1 MISNTGTWMQ
11 SVAMSWL
18 VIKITGSGV
27 DLGLVAAAQFL
38 PVLVLG
44 TFSGL
49 VVDRFPRRRILV
61 VTQTLFLIQASALFL
76 ITYTGVVRLWMI
88 FALSLFF
95 GLVNSV
101 DPTARQSFVEQMA
114 GRESLQNAVSLNSV
128 IFNASRAVGPA
139 IAGLLILTVG
149 LAYAFLV
156 NAVSYLAV
164 IIALLALD
172 SKAFFPY
179 SPQARK
185 KGQIREGLSYVRG
198 SPILR
203 TTLITVFIIGTL
215 AYNFNVTLPL
225 LVRFTFHGGAGAFG
239 LVSSSVGLGAI
250 VGGLWVAG
258 ASNVTLPRLA
268 KNGLYFGVTMAIAAV
283 MPSLLLTLV
292 ALAVMGA
299 FSLAF
304 ISQANTALQLNSP
317 PEMRGRIMA
326 LYSVGFLG
334 STPVG
339 APIVGWIAQH
349 AGPRYALGV
358 GAASILFA
366 SGLIYLQAMRRRVHE
381 RSATEALKAEAPVI

>member
-11 SVAMSWL
+11 SIAMSWL
-18 VIKITGSGV
+18 VIRITGSGV

-61 VTQTLFLIQASALFL
+61 VTQSLFLIQASALFL
-76 ITYTGVVRLWMI
+76 ITYTGMVRLWMI
-88 FALSLFF
+88 FALSIFF

-156 NAVSYLAV
+156 NAISYLAV
-164 IIALLALD
+164 IIALVALD

-239 LVSSSVGLGAI
+239 LVSSSLGLGAI

-258 ASNVTLPRLA
+258 ASKVTLSRLA
-268 KNGLYFGVTMAIAAV
+268 KNGVFFGITMAIAAV
-283 MPSLLLTLV
+283 MPNLALTLV
-292 ALAVMGA
+292 ALAVMGG

-334 STPVG
+334 STPIG

-366 SGLIYLQAMRRRVHE
+366 SGLIYLQAMRRRNSE
-381 RSATEALKAEAPVI
+381 RNAEVTLEVEAPAI